1 MFSRMVRSA
10 NTSARTVCSPV
21 FGLVALSRT
30 SRAHSLMV
38 CSPARASNRAYSSSV
53 TLVLIDLVRR
63 EGMEF
68 TPSNQQVPIR
78 EPKVTARRSDGRG
91 SRQAAEFSASSHIAT
106 KVAIRHPFGGDVSVQ
121 LPVPKAPLLAKRGA
135 NQRFALLTLFAILQ
149 LQLLHPPL
157 KLGDRPRLLEQ
168 FAQSVPFGLSEVDT
182 YIVLPKPKRECWPLL
197 LG

>member
-1 MFSRMVRSA
+1 MLRGALRAVIRSKLLD
-10 NTSARTVCSPV
+10 
-21 FGLVALSRT
+21 F
-30 SRAHSLMV
+30 
-38 CSPARASNRAYSSSV
+38 
-53 TLVLIDLVRR
+53 
-63 EGMEF
+63 
-68 TPSNQQVPIR
+68 QQ
-78 EPKVTARRSDGRG
+78 
-91 SRQAAEFSASSHIAT
+91 
-106 KVAIRHPFGGDVSVQ
+106 VAIRHPFGGDVSVQ

-197 LG
+197 LGQRREEMLAVPR